1 MNCWN
6 AAMSPAIDKNVLLL
20 IFESMFNFGKVKVF
34 SSASFENVQDIQTS
48 GFEMRSSIVRIR
60 YEQLI
65 GSAIVVGREN
75 VTNLN
80 KLLFDGPQQL
90 EAGLDL
96 SLWIVRFHV
105 GRYHSDE
112 PSLGGHLVSVANHGD
127 VDVRLASDLL
137 LGDDNL
143 GGQGILG
150 IGHWVIH

>member
-6 AAMSPAIDKNVLLL
+6 AAMSPAIDKNALLL

-80 KLLFDGPQQL
+80 KLLFDGP
-90 EAGLDL
+90 
-96 SLWIVRFHV
+96 
-105 GRYHSDE
+105 
-112 PSLGGHLVSVANHGD
+112 
-127 VDVRLASDLL
+127 
-137 LGDDNL
+137 
-143 GGQGILG
+143 
-150 IGHWVIH
+150 